1 MCLRKSE
8 LYQGDALVRQSIIIL
23 ALLNQSIPLVTV
35 RSNVSLLT
43 EQLFAHST
51 LVHFVSKN
59 KVLSLF
65 LLWSKEFEGVLVFD
79 TKLNQFQFSF
89 VFIKFQSILETTTLH
104 IYLSI
109 VRQAA
114 PLFSNLKAS
123 LFDNLALVLR
133 WISISIQVMLERL

>member
-1 MCLRKSE
+1 MRKIFSNFVFLRKSE

-23 ALLNQSIPLVTV
+23 ALLNESIPLVTV

-89 VFIKFQSILETTTLH
+89 VFIKFHSILETTTLH

-114 PLFSNLKAS
+114 HYSQ
-123 LFDNLALVLR
+123 
-133 WISISIQVMLERL
+133 ISSHHYLIILSYFEMDFNR